1 MEKHSDLKIEQLDPQ
16 LSAEKEAGSS
26 DANKANSHLSR
37 KETRQIVTPYAFF
50 VADDLLGTPLA
61 GPFRRGFGMLIDL
74 FLVSLLTQ
82 VSSLVLATIAA
93 WTFFKAGNRLKTKKR
108 FNAVRILLRLLVAM
122 LLFVVATSLFDK
134 FNDNSA
140 ADDVENSPSAI
151 IENDNIEDSIELIA
165 LTAKYLMDAK
175 ATKQQIRE
183 GECEPALQC
192 MQSLGEDLIEDVVT
206 LGLDKNTID
215 EIVEGFTSG
224 VADSIN
230 SDEEQQ
236 LKAYLKQF
244 LDTQTLVQT
253 NAGIAAELTEPAVVE
268 LEPAVVEAGDSTS
281 DGTNI
286 EKPKGLFARLKEW
299 IEELGLGLGWAAF
312 YFSIFTAWWRGQTP
326 GKRLLGMKVIK
337 LDNKPLNLW
346 ESFGRYG
353 GYAAGLATGL
363 TGFLQVFWD
372 PNRQAIQDK
381 ISETLVIDIRKPK
394 VPFTKESAE

>member
-1 MEKHSDLKIEQLDPQ
+1 MEKHSHLKIEQLDPQ

-26 DANKANSHLSR
+26 DANKANNHLSR

-74 FLVSLLTQ
+74 FLISLLTQ
-82 VSSLVLATIAA
+82 VSSLILATIAA
-93 WTFFKAGNRLKTKKR
+93 WTFFKAGKRLKTKKR
-108 FNAVRILLRLLVAM
+108 FNAVRILLRLLVAI
-122 LLFVVATSLFDK
+122 LLFVIATGLFDK

-140 ADDVENSPSAI
+140 ADDVVDSPSAI

-206 LGLDKNTID
+206 LGLEKNTID

-244 LDTQTLVQT
+244 LDTQTLLQT
-253 NAGIAAELTEPAVVE
+253 NEGGAAELTEPAVVE
-268 LEPAVVEAGDSTS
+268 PAGVELGDSTS

-337 LDNKPLNLW
+337 LDNQPLNLW

-394 VPFTKESAE
+394 VPFTTETAE